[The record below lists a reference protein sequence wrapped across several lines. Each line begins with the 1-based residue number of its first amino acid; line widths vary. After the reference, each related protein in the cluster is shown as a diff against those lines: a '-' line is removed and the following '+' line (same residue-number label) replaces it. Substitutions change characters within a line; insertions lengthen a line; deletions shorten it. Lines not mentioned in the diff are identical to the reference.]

1 MSFVSSE
8 EKTLA
13 FVAAMLGA
21 SPKGPPKAR
30 ERRRPVVTVSRQT
43 GAGGN
48 AFGEALCAYLERHQ
62 PKGRGPW
69 AVVDKEL
76 VDKILE
82 DEALP
87 ERLASWSPEDH
98 LVGRLLRHRGAPRPS
113 PGLVEARPGDD
124 RDDPEARRDGERHP
138 RRPRRERHPRPPAAG
153 VPRPARRVAREPRRP
168 HRRAARP
175 RRRRRPCAYVEAED
189 KARQRFIRRYFQVD
203 VTDPL
208 LYNLVDQRRPDPD
221 RRGGAHRRRRR
232 PRAGLTGTADAGR
245 Q

>member
-13 FVAAMLGA
+13 FVAAQLGA
-21 SPKGPPKAR
+21 SPKGPPRSR
-30 ERRRPVVTVSRQT
+30 EKRRPVVTVSRQT

-48 AFGEALCAYLERHQ
+48 AFGETLCGYLEMFQ

-98 LVGRLLRHRGAPRPS
+98 LAGVSFVIEELLGLHRATWRPVQETTETILRLAGLGNVILVGRGANVILGHR
-113 PGLVEARPGDD
+113 
-124 RDDPEARRDGERHP
+124 PEAFHVRLV
-138 RRPRRERHPRPPAAG
+138 AALES
-153 VPRPARRVAREPRRP
+153 RVAHMAELRGTSKK
-168 HRRAARP
+168 AARS
-175 RRRRRPCAYVEAED
+175 YVEAED

-203 VTDPL
+203 VNDPL
-208 LYNLVDQRRPDPD
+208 LYNLVINVD
-221 RRGGAHRRRRR
+221 RVPIDEAARIVGDAVLVRSERGG
-232 PRAGLTGTADAGR
+232 
-245 Q
+245 